1 MSSTK
6 TVNLRDFVKNRT
18 RKNNKYKKTSFLY
31 EEKNTR
37 KTMEKIK
44 KNTQLIVESWT
55 PAIKSILGDQVFE
68 GLQKNTDRLSWMCE
82 VAHTQRMDAINE
94 SAEAIGGVGLPH
106 ANLNTVLG
114 IGNAVPPQI
123 AASTAAEQSGKANVG
138 SGDKWPVT
146 LPIAMQV
153 AARTIA
159 FDLVNVHPLEG
170 PTGVL
175 PFVDYVY
182 SDTQQPYGATPAYSA
197 ETANPKIGVGG
208 KEKPWRNYGLPS
220 TFQAKMVIDSSAA
233 VTKIKASY
241 GLRKAESITL
251 SAEAGDVKVEFIGLS
266 RLTAMPM
273 FRVLEGEISLG
284 QLFEE
289 GELVVDQTFVTK
301 DGDEFKITLSAPQT
315 VSLLENHI
323 LGYTGSG
330 RYDSDRWSGTYQ
342 DPFHLYEPMDRATG
356 ERQMPRHLS
365 LQLFTKFFEVGKI
378 QATVNV
384 TREQITDSQKQW
396 GLDVLKLVE
405 NALVNELSQT
415 INKHILSRLFALGW
429 RNHLEAYDAEGINL
443 NISLGDATKIGF
455 ATYKDGEEIKPE
467 DAEMEVPAMADYG
480 AFENMDTKFSR
491 ILKLVMTAGNVIM
504 QRGRRGPATFAVAN
518 YKIATLLQSA
528 AQYTFAPIA
537 NTFNQNNGS
546 LYPLGNISGIT
557 VYVDPYMRWDD
568 TRILVGRKGTK
579 DDPGVYFCPYLMAE
593 SVQFISPATFAP
605 QVVVQS
611 RYALVDAGWFPETL
625 YLTLFVNAPGNLF

>member
-1 MSSTK
+1 
-6 TVNLRDFVKNRT
+6 
-18 RKNNKYKKTSFLY
+18 
-31 EEKNTR
+31 
-37 KTMEKIK
+37 
-44 KNTQLIVESWT
+44 
-55 PAIKSILGDQVFE
+55 
-68 GLQKNTDRLSWMCE
+68 
-82 VAHTQRMDAINE
+82 MDALNE
-94 SAEAIGGVGLPH
+94 SADAIGGVGLPH

-182 SDTQQPYGATPAYSA
+182 SDTQQPYGATPAYSKD
-197 ETANPKIGVGG
+197 TANPKIGVGG

-220 TFQAKMVIDSSAA
+220 TFQAKMVIDSDASVA
-233 VTKIKASY
+233 VSKIKAAY
-241 GLRKAESITL
+241 GLRKAGEITL
-251 SAEAGDVKVEFIGLS
+251 TGSDASVVVEFIGLS
-266 RLTAMPM
+266 RLTALPM
-273 FRVLEGEISLG
+273 FRVIGGEGSIG

-289 GELVVDQTFVTK
+289 GEVVVNKEFETK
-301 DGDEFKITLSAPQT
+301 AGDKFTITLSAPST

-330 RYDSDRWSGTYQ
+330 RYDSDRWSGTWQ

-405 NALVNELSQT
+405 NALINELSQT

-429 RNHLEAYDAEGINL
+429 RNHIEACDAEGINL
-443 NISLGDATKIGF
+443 NLSFGEATKIGF
-455 ATYKDGEEIKPE
+455 ATYKDGEEIDPE
-467 DAEMEVPAMADYG
+467 QAEMDVPAMQDYG

-491 ILKLVMTAGNVIM
+491 VLKLVMTAGNVIM

-528 AQYTFAPIA
+528 AQYTFAPLA

-546 LYPLGNISGIT
+546 LYPLGTVSGIT

-568 TRILVGRKGTK
+568 TRILVGRKGGK

-611 RYALVDAGWFPETL
+611 RYALVDAGWYPETM
-625 YLTLFVNAPGNLF
+625 YLTLFVNAPENLF

>member
-1 MSSTK
+1 M
-6 TVNLRDFVKNRT
+6 
-18 RKNNKYKKTSFLY
+18 Y

-55 PAIKSILGDQVFE
+55 PAIKSILGDQLFE

>member
-1 MSSTK
+1 
-6 TVNLRDFVKNRT
+6 
-18 RKNNKYKKTSFLY
+18 
-31 EEKNTR
+31 
-37 KTMEKIK
+37 MERIQ
-44 KNTQLIVESWT
+44 KNTQMIVEAWS
-55 PAIKSILGDQVFE
+55 PSIKSILGDKVFE
-68 GLQKNTDRLSWMCE
+68 HLQENTDRLNWMCE
-82 VAHTQRMDAINE
+82 LAHNQRMESLNE
-94 SAEAIGGVGLPH
+94 SADAIGGVGLPH
-106 ANLNTVLG
+106 SNLNTVLG

-123 AASTAAEQSGKANVG
+123 AASTAAEQTGKANVG
-138 SGDKWPVT
+138 SGDKWPIT

-159 FDLVNVHPLEG
+159 FDLVNVHPLDG

-182 SDTQQPYGATPAYSA
+182 SDTQQPYGATPAYSPS
-197 ETANPKIGVGG
+197 TANPQIGVGG

-220 TFQAKMVIDSSAA
+220 TFQAKMVIDSSSEG
-233 VTKIKASY
+233 VTKIKAAY
-241 GLRKAESITL
+241 GLRKEGVITL
-251 SAEAGDVKVEFIGLS
+251 AGSDASVAVEFIGLS
-266 RLTAMPM
+266 RLSAMPM
-273 FRVLEGEISLG
+273 FRVVANDANVGSLG
-284 QLFEE
+284 QLFED
-289 GELVVDQTFVTK
+289 GEIEISGLTTK
-301 DGDEFKITLSAPQT
+301 DEVEFSVKLSQPST
-315 VSLLENHI
+315 VSMLENHI

-365 LQLFTKFFEVGKI
+365 LQLFTRFFEVGKI

-384 TREQITDSQKQW
+384 TREQITDCQKQW

-429 RNHLEAYDAEGINL
+429 RNHLEAFDAEGINL
-443 NISLGDATKIGF
+443 NLSFGEATKIGF
-455 ATYKDGEEIKPE
+455 ATYRDGEEIAPK
-467 DAEMEVPAMADYG
+467 DAEMDVPAMTNYG
-480 AFENMDTKFSR
+480 DFENMDTKFSR
-491 ILKLVMTAGNVIM
+491 VLKLVLTAGNVIM

-518 YKIATLLQSA
+518 YKVATMLQSA

-546 LYPLGNISGIT
+546 LYPLGTISGIT

-568 TRILVGRKGTK
+568 TRILVGRKGGK

-593 SVQFISPATFAP
+593 SVQFVSPNTFAP
-605 QVVVQS
+605 QIVCQS
-611 RYALVDAGWFPETL
+611 RYSLVDAGWFPETL
-625 YLTLFVNAPGNLF
+625 YLTLFINTPENLF

>member
-1 MSSTK
+1 M
-6 TVNLRDFVKNRT
+6 
-18 RKNNKYKKTSFLY
+18 Y
-31 EEKNTR
+31 ETKNTR

-82 VAHTQRMDAINE
+82 VAHTQRMDAVNE
-94 SAEAIGGVGLPH
+94 SADAIGGVGLPH
-106 ANLNTVLG
+106 ANLNNVLG

-123 AASTAAEQSGKANVG
+123 AASTAAEQSGKLNMG

-182 SDTQQPYGATPAYSA
+182 SDTQQPYGATPAYSK
-197 ETANPKIGVGG
+197 ETANPKTGVGG
-208 KEKPWRNYGLPS
+208 VAEPWRKYGLPS
-220 TFQAKMVIDSSAA
+220 TFQAKMVIDSSTS

-241 GLRKAESITL
+241 GLRKAGEIVL
-251 SAEAGDVKVEFIGLS
+251 GDAVRVEFIGLS

-273 FRVLEGEISLG
+273 FHVLGLVEGEEEVSLG
-284 QLFEE
+284 TLFEN
-289 GELVVDQTFVTK
+289 GELDVDQTFETK

-396 GLDVLKLVE
+396 GIDVLKLVE

-429 RNHLEAYDAEGINL
+429 RNHLEAFDAEGINL
-443 NISLGDATKIGF
+443 NISLGEATKIGF

-546 LYPLGNISGIT
+546 LYPLGTISGIT

>member
-1 MSSTK
+1 
-6 TVNLRDFVKNRT
+6 
-18 RKNNKYKKTSFLY
+18 
-31 EEKNTR
+31 
-37 KTMEKIK
+37 MEKIK
-44 KNTQLIVESWT
+44 RNTQAIVEAWT
-55 PAIKSILGDQVFE
+55 PSIKSILGDQVFE
-68 GLQKNTDRLSWMCE
+68 SLQKNSDRLSWMCE
-82 VAHTQRMDAINE
+82 VAHTQRMDALNE
-94 SAEAIGGVGLPH
+94 GAEAIGGVGLPH

-123 AASTAAEQSGKANVG
+123 AASTAAEQTGKANVG

-182 SDTQQPYGATPAYSA
+182 SDTQQPYGATPAYSK
-197 ETANPKIGVGG
+197 ETANPKVGVGG
-208 KEKPWRNYGLPS
+208 KENPWRNYGLPS
-220 TFQAKMVIDSSAA
+220 TFQAKMVIDSSAS
-233 VTKIKASY
+233 VTKIKAAY
-241 GLRKAESITL
+241 GLRKADKITL
-251 SAEAGDVKVEFIGLS
+251 SGSDASVDVEFIGLS

-273 FRVLEGEISLG
+273 FRVLAGTGSLG

-289 GELVVDQTFVTK
+289 GEVEVDQTFETK
-301 DGDEFKITLSAPQT
+301 DGAEFTITLSAPST

-365 LQLFTKFFEVGKI
+365 LQLFTRFFEVGKI

-396 GLDVLKLVE
+396 GIDVLKLVE

-429 RNHLEAYDAEGINL
+429 RNHIEAFDAEGINL
-443 NISLGDATKIGF
+443 NLSFGEATKIGF
-455 ATYKDGEEIKPE
+455 ATYKDGDEIAPE
-467 DAEMEVPAMADYG
+467 DAEMDVPAMTNYG
-480 AFENMDTKFSR
+480 QFENMDTKFSR
-491 ILKLVMTAGNVIM
+491 VLKLVMTAGNVIM

-518 YKIATLLQSA
+518 YKIATMLQSA

-546 LYPLGNISGIT
+546 LYPLGTISGIT

-611 RYALVDAGWFPETL
+611 RYQLVDAGWFPETM
-625 YLTLFVNAPGNLF
+625 YLTLFINAPENLF